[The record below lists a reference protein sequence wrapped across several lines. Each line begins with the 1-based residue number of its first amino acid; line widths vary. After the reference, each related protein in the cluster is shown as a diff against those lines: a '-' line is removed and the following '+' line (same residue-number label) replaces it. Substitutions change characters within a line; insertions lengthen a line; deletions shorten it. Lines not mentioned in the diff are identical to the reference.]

1 MLKIDTSGVAC
12 PADFSHFIDAPQSR
26 TALTTS
32 ATVLALD
39 ADGVLLD
46 YNLAFAAVWERA
58 FGVRPVEQDPQAY
71 WATDRFGLTRLEG
84 DAMLHFRS
92 HFDDGFWADVPVLPG
107 AVEACR
113 ALAKAGHELVCVSAL
128 PPEFADARLRNL
140 RAHGFPIQQ
149 VLATGHEASERSPKA
164 DAINTL
170 APLAFVDDYLP
181 YMSGVSATV
190 HKALVMRGSTRSPN
204 AGPALADVH
213 SQHTDLR
220 DFSDWWLSRPR

>member
-1 MLKIDTSGVAC
+1 M
-12 PADFSHFIDAPQSR
+12 
-26 TALTTS
+26 TTS
-32 ATVLALD
+32 ARILALD

-46 YNLAFAAVWERA
+46 YNLAYAAAWERA

-71 WATDRFGLTRLEG
+71 WATDRFGLMRLDDE
-84 DAMLHFRS
+84 AMLHFRS

-107 AVEACR
+107 AVEACE
-113 ALAKAGHELVCVSAL
+113 ALVKGGYHLVCVSAL

-140 RAHGFPIQQ
+140 RAHGFPIER

-164 DAINTL
+164 DALNAL

-181 YMSGVSATV
+181 YMRGVSPTV

-204 AGPALADVH
+204 AGPELADVH

-220 DFSDWWLSRPR
+220 DFSDWWLSR